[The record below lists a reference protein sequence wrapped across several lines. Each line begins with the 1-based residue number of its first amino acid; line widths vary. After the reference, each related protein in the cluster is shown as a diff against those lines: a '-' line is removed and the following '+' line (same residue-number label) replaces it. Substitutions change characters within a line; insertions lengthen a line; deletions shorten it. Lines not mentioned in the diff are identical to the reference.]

1 MFIFFSAATFAF
13 QYVFL
18 FVFDYMGGF
27 MFHYSWCLQ
36 TQTQTSHFYRPFSA
50 ISLFKYRHDCVL
62 YTVPIHNLFMFYMW
76 TLIKIDI
83 ACKIMDVVCVCMQRI
98 SMVVC
103 ETDFPLNIVSLYDN
117 IGNAWRIKRIGEV
130 H

>member
-1 MFIFFSAATFAF
+1 
-13 QYVFL
+13 
-18 FVFDYMGGF
+18 
-27 MFHYSWCLQ
+27 
-36 TQTQTSHFYRPFSA
+36 
-50 ISLFKYRHDCVL
+50 
-62 YTVPIHNLFMFYMW
+62 MW

-130 H
+130 HSFYRENKVTFIDFEPTKV